1 MQEFTVNHSGRS
13 VYGRLFRPESKEKCP
28 AVILSH
34 GYNGIGAD
42 FGRECEAFAQNGFCA
57 YALDFCG
64 GSTRSKSSGS
74 STDMT
79 LLTEKEDLIAAV
91 NPISSLDFV
100 DPDRIFLLGGSQG
113 GIVTALA
120 AAELGERIKGIILYY
135 PAFCIPDNW
144 RHRFD
149 ETGIPETVDFWGLTL
164 GKVFF
169 TAMKD
174 MYPFEIIGGYKG
186 EVLIIQGD
194 RDSIVLLEDS
204 KKAAGIYENCRL
216 LVLEGEGHG
225 FSPDATK
232 TAIDTALSFMKETMQ
247 QL

>member
-1 MQEFTVNHSGRS
+1 MREYIIRYGEKS
-13 VYGRLFRPESKEKCP
+13 VYGRLYRPESKEKCP

-42 FGRECEAFAQNGFCA
+42 FARECESFAQNGCVA

-64 GSTRSKSSGS
+64 GSTRSKSSGA

-79 LLTEKEDLIAAV
+79 LITEKEDLIAVVEHIAK
-91 NPISSLDFV
+91 LDFV

-120 AAELGERIKGIILYY
+120 AAELGDRIRGIILYY

-149 ETGIPETVDFWGLTL
+149 ETDIPETVDFWGLTL

-169 TAMKD
+169 TSMQEL
-174 MYPFEIIGGYKG
+174 YPFDIIGNYKG
-186 EVLIIQGD
+186 AVLIIQGE
-194 RDSIVLLEDS
+194 RDSIVLVADS
-204 KKAAGIYENCRL
+204 QRAADIYENCEL
-216 LVLEGEGHG
+216 IVLENEGHG
-225 FSPDATK
+225 FSPDGTA
-232 TAIDTALSFMKETMQ
+232 TAIAASLDFIKKL
-247 QL
+247 L